1 MNSVHIQTNWKSTV
15 SHIILGNKNLAT
27 YWLFFYNILS
37 VLGWFQA
44 FFSFS
49 SLFWSMLPVYMN
61 WGDQEASTGN
71 KSYCVKADQDR
82 KTAPPTV
89 SDKASL
95 ESGVHFLYL
104 KKFPVWIEHKEGP
117 RVVNHFSLFQFLA
130 VQLWELV
137 WRLWPRSKVQ
147 RSNTCVYLW
156 RESERQLSSH
166 ISPWNHLTHKNE
178 LSSED

>member
-82 KTAPPTV
+82 KTAPPHCKWQGISRVWSTLFIFKKISSMDWAQRRAQSCQPFLAIPV
-89 SDKASL
+89 FSSTTLRISL
-95 ESGVHFLYL
+95 ETVAKIQSAE
-104 KKFPVWIEHKEGP
+104 I
-117 RVVNHFSLFQFLA
+117 
-130 VQLWELV
+130 
-137 WRLWPRSKVQ
+137 
-147 RSNTCVYLW
+147 
-156 RESERQLSSH
+156 
-166 ISPWNHLTHKNE
+166 
-178 LSSED
+178 